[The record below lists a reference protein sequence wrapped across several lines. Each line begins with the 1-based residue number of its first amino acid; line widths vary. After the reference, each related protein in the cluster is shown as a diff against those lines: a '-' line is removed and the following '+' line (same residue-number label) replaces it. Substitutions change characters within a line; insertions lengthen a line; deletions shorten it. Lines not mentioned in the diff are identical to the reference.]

1 MATRKHALLLF
12 SKPPVPGLV
21 KTRLTKEFG
30 GPLSPEQAAE
40 LFKRSIFD
48 VAELC
53 MFAMYDLEVENL
65 AQREADP
72 STDEMVYDFFVST
85 TPASNVELIK
95 ATFDEIGPWP
105 REIHYISDH
114 GATFDDHFDDAFAQI
129 FAQGYETIVSVGG
142 DIPTMPKTHIV
153 QAFQWLHYFQ
163 DQGTPGFV
171 QAPCQ
176 ECGTS
181 MVGWCYN
188 TAMDNQSIYYNMDG
202 VPALDGYMKKLKAAD
217 PEIPSA
223 FFSPVADIDEGS
235 DLAHAMS
242 CLRAIAEAAK
252 HQPELYV
259 ARRVLAWID
268 FYGFTS
274 VAPPN
279 DNHDPRQYIDE

>member
-1 MATRKHALLLF
+1 
-12 SKPPVPGLV
+12 
-21 KTRLTKEFG
+21 
-30 GPLSPEQAAE
+30 
-40 LFKRSIFD
+40 
-48 VAELC
+48 
-53 MFAMYDLEVENL
+53 
-65 AQREADP
+65 
-72 STDEMVYDFFVST
+72 
-85 TPASNVELIK
+85 
-95 ATFDEIGPWP
+95 
-105 REIHYISDH
+105 
-114 GATFDDHFDDAFAQI
+114 
-129 FAQGYETIVSVGG
+129 
-142 DIPTMPKTHIV
+142 
-153 QAFQWLHYFQ
+153 
-163 DQGTPGFV
+163 
-171 QAPCQ
+171 
-176 ECGTS
+176 